1 LTEAAISWYSGELE
15 KKRPEFRFFFVAH
28 AMPGLDR
35 RAANSLADSQ
45 ESAKGYACRV
55 ALRPAL
61 FLLLAPLLGLAGCRS
76 QAHQDVYNEK
86 LIAQVRSLEDQ
97 LNAADYEN
105 RVLHQQLERQRETTQ
120 QDSNHSDFPSRDSDK
135 PSPRRADPPREPA
148 ADDDVLDDF
157 DIDLGSPSDLGPSDL
172 GPSDLGPSDLTP
184 GNVGPGDVEPGD
196 LPPIQPLPPR
206 EQDITP
212 PPIEFG
218 APQPPLLQGED
229 VELPPGQIET
239 PDSARLLLPPQPAI
253 AVTTEIHPG
262 LSGTHH
268 HDSDSTID
276 GMYLVLTISDEQGKP
291 MSISP
296 SLAVVMLDPTRQ
308 GEDARLGRWD
318 MTADQI
324 AEQFRSSPLPSIQLP
339 LLWQGKQPGG
349 DEVAVFVRF
358 TLEDGR
364 QLETDLMLKLAAKE
378 PSDWKPQGLGTAASR
393 ANAQAAE
400 SIRTGRARPTGID
413 PASVWK

>member
-1 LTEAAISWYSGELE
+1 
-15 KKRPEFRFFFVAH
+15 
-28 AMPGLDR
+28 MPGQDR
-35 RAANSLADSQ
+35 RAASSLADSQ
-45 ESAKGYACRV
+45 ESAVGYSSRV
-55 ALRPAL
+55 ALRPASI
-61 FLLLAPLLGLAGCRS
+61 LLLAPLLWLAGCRS

-97 LNAADYEN
+97 LNAADYEI
-105 RVLHQQLERQRETTQ
+105 RVLHQQLERQRQATE
-120 QDSNHSDFPSRDSDK
+120 QDANRSDFPSRDSDK
-135 PSPRRADPPREPA
+135 PSPRRAAPPREPA
-148 ADDDVLDDF
+148 ADDNVLDDL
-157 DIDLGSPSDLGPSDL
+157 DIDLGSPSDLA
-172 GPSDLGPSDLTP
+172 P
-184 GNVGPGDVEPGD
+184 GDFRPGDVQPGD

-268 HDSDSTID
+268 HDSDSTVD

-308 GEDARLGRWD
+308 GEEARLGRWD
-318 MTADQI
+318 LTADQI

-364 QLETDLMLKLAAKE
+364 QLETDLMLKLAARQ

-393 ANAQAAE
+393 SQEQATE

>member
-1 LTEAAISWYSGELE
+1 
-15 KKRPEFRFFFVAH
+15 
-28 AMPGLDR
+28 MPGQDR
-35 RAANSLADSQ
+35 RAASSPADSQ
-45 ESAKGYACRV
+45 ESAVGYSCGITM
-55 ALRPAL
+55 RPAFIL
-61 FLLLAPLLGLAGCRS
+61 VLAPLLWLSGCRS

-97 LNAADYEN
+97 LNAADYEIKI
-105 RVLHQQLERQRETTQ
+105 LHQRLERQRQATE
-120 QDSNHSDFPSRDSDK
+120 QDASRSGFRSRDRDK
-135 PSPRRADPPREPA
+135 PSPRRADPPSGPA
-148 ADDDVLDDF
+148 ADDNVLGDF
-157 DIDLGSPSDLGPSDL
+157 DIDLGSPSDVGPSDV
-172 GPSDLGPSDLTP
+172 SP
-184 GNVGPGDVEPGD
+184 GDFGPGDVQPGD

-268 HDSDSTID
+268 HDSDSTVD

-296 SLAVVMLDPTRQ
+296 SLAVVMLDPTRE

-318 MTADQI
+318 LTADQI

-358 TLEDGR
+358 MLEDGR
-364 QLETDLMLKLAAKE
+364 QLETDLMLKLAARQ

-393 ANAQAAE
+393 ANAEAAD